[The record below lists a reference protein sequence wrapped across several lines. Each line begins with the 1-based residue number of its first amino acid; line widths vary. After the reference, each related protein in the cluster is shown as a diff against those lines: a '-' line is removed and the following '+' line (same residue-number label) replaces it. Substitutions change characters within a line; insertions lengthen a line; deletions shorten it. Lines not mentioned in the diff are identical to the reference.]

1 MENFKLHYM
10 KESAIYPG
18 EYILLPELEVFLLDT
33 KPAAPANMAIPPV
46 NMTETEDCFNI
57 EISLPGVKREDIFI
71 HMHNN
76 TLLLFVLKEKI
87 TKEKNEKSRMHEFDS
102 NALKRHI
109 PLPSNV
115 DPGFMSAEYKQGIL
129 QIYIPKTTQQ
139 STDKDIQ
146 VIVY

>member
-1 MENFKLHYM
+1 M
-10 KESAIYPG
+10 KETAIYPG

-33 KPAAPANMAIPPV
+33 KPAAPANVTMPPI

-76 TLLLFVLKEKI
+76 TLFLFVLMKKI
-87 TKEKNEKSRMHEFDS
+87 TKEKNERSRMHEFDS
-102 NALKRHI
+102 NTLKRHI

-115 DPGFMSAEYKQGIL
+115 DPGFMSAEYRQGIL
-129 QIYIPKTTQQ
+129 QLYIPKTTQQ
-139 STDKDIQ
+139 STDKDMQ